1 MCLPMVYTSSRMST
15 SSMPS
20 HLMVKGEQQRLQRVN
35 LSTSTQQD
43 DDSHLLV
50 TAPPSSAPS
59 TPSWLGGWLESSTG
73 PLLYLQMSSSPI
85 SRQVSWWERQVKTGD
100 FSWNKLR
107 VYVCLWA
114 AAEGKYRGLLDVLG
128 TLLKEEGPA
137 ALYKGF
143 NAVFLRAFPANAVCV
158 HTFMISFFTFLL
170 INGSFLL
177 FPASVMMSLPRPV
190 F

>member
-1 MCLPMVYTSSRMST
+1 MCLPTVSTSSPMST

-20 HLMVKGEQQRLQRVN
+20 HLMVRGEQARLQRVN
-35 LSTSTQQD
+35 LSTSTQQG

-100 FSWNKLR
+100 FSWNKL
-107 VYVCLWA
+107 C
-114 AAEGKYRGLLDVLG
+114 
-128 TLLKEEGPA
+128 
-137 ALYKGF
+137 
-143 NAVFLRAFPANAVCV
+143 VCV
-158 HTFMISFFTFLL
+158 CEQLQR
-170 INGSFLL
+170 GSTEVCSMSSGLCSEKKV
-177 FPASVMMSLPRPV
+177 PPRSIKASTPSSSGPSLRTRYVSTPLWLHSLPSY
-190 F
+190 